1 MLKTL
6 PIHRL
11 ISLGFGLIVIVFIIS
26 GSISFS
32 SISKLQNISNQIFSL
47 RAPTTEASS
56 SMVNQIYKTQ
66 ASLRGRLLLNEE
78 HFDNELRESWVRIRT
93 TEEII
98 KQLSK
103 KWTNPDNK
111 AHFKEIQK
119 LLDDFEKIQFKILEI
134 SGLPENI
141 PANLLATKRAVPLVL
156 LLNNKI
162 LQFIEHE
169 EMIKTTSERKTF
181 YWH

>member
-26 GSISFS
+26 GAISFS
-32 SISKLQNISNQIFSL
+32 GISKLQNISNQIFLL
-47 RAPTTEASS
+47 RTPTTEASS
-56 SMVNQIYKTQ
+56 SMINQIHKTQ
-66 ASLRGRLLLNEE
+66 ASLRGWLLLNEE

-111 AHFKEIQK
+111 VHFKETQK
-119 LLDDFEKIQFKILEI
+119 LLDDFEKIQFEILEI

-141 PANLLATKRAVPLVL
+141 PANLLATK
-156 LLNNKI
+156 K
-162 LQFIEHE
+162 
-169 EMIKTTSERKTF
+169 
-181 YWH
+181 